1 MSVTGEAEAWEAI
14 AVGVDDLTV
23 VVGDVPLK
31 TKKSMKMAIVA
42 GEAADLG
49 ADALTDLTVT
59 AVGAVPS
66 KIKLPKS
73 NGTDVTGATTGLLA
87 ITGTETG
94 TTGTDTGTTGAVGA
108 VGIKCTIRFPSSP
121 RPHPTF
127 FSKTICSPCSLI
139 SASMNKNELEIQK
152 IVAEFVAL

>member
-1 MSVTGEAEAWEAI
+1 MHWPAFWPWLTPSRTRPPKRTVVSVTGEAEAWEAI

-94 TTGTDTGTTGAVGA
+94 TTGTAAGTTGTVGA
-108 VGIKCTIRFPSSP
+108 VGIKCTIRLQHKSIFQQ
-121 RPHPTF
+121 R
-127 FSKTICSPCSLI
+127 
-139 SASMNKNELEIQK
+139 
-152 IVAEFVAL
+152 IVSTL